1 MAQSEAA
8 RQVYIC
14 PMHRSVREGQAGKC
28 PQCGMDLLPEGTRFG
43 MLRHMVKSP
52 LMLIAM
58 VIIMIGIMMFAMK
71 LL

>member
-1 MAQSEAA
+1 MAQSEVA

-14 PMHRSVREGQAGKC
+14 PMHPSVREGQPGKC
-28 PQCGMDLLPEGTRFG
+28 PQCKMDLLAEGTRFG
-43 MLRHMVKSP
+43 MLRHMLKSP

-58 VIIMIGIMMFAMK
+58 VIVMIGIMMFAMK